1 MDKFFT
7 AVLLT
12 IAIFSYRTVLVGSEP
27 GGGREAEQM
36 QNLVTLMASQH

>member
-12 IAIFSYRTVLVGSEP
+12 IAIFSYRTVLTGSEP
-27 GGGREAEQM
+27 GGGREAQQM
-36 QNLVTLMASQH
+36 QNIVTLLTAQK